1 MLPPIPQQ
9 YVEYLSSNGV
19 FEGFTHG
26 DAEPGYVALWPLDKL
41 ADYNADVEIEVYAPG
56 FIAFG
61 GDGGGELLAFDVSG
75 AVVMLPMIGMKLRYA
90 TRVADSFQDLA
101 ARFQT

>member
-9 YVEYLSSNGV
+9 YVEYLRSNGV
-19 FEGFTHG
+19 FEGLTHG
-26 DAEPGYVALWPLDKL
+26 DAEPGYVVLWPLDKL

-75 AVVMLPMIGMKLRYA
+75 AVFMLPMIGMEPRYA
-90 TRVADSFQDLA
+90 TRVAESFQDLA

>member
-9 YVEYLSSNGV
+9 YVEYLRSNGV
-19 FEGFTHG
+19 FEGFTRG